1 MRIQGAAGPGSGS
14 PAGPGGRGAGG
25 AGPRA
30 LAPPV
35 GPPGPAALAPPVRP
49 PARAAGQ
56 IMRPSAAH
64 MEPGAGVTARD
75 MRTRSARP
83 ARGPQNTGEL
93 LKATPPARARL
104 GGARLLV
111 GGVLCGGRGQLTGT
125 APEAPPLRDALP
137 SAPVSHEGSGV
148 LL

>member
-1 MRIQGAAGPGSGS
+1 M
-14 PAGPGGRGAGG
+14 
-25 AGPRA
+25 
-30 LAPPV
+30 

-93 LKATPPARARL
+93 LKATPPSRARL
-104 GGARLLV
+104 GGAKQP
-111 GGVLCGGRGQLTGT
+111 GGGASV
-125 APEAPPLRDALP
+125 
-137 SAPVSHEGSGV
+137 
-148 LL
+148 